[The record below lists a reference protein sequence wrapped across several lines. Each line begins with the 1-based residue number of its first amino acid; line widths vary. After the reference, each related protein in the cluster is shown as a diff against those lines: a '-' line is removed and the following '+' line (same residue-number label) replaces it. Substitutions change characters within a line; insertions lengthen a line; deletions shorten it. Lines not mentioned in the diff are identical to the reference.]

1 MKFNFK
7 KMFYMKTLLYLASR
21 EVYYQCYK
29 IIKHFIHSSYWY
41 WLCDRY
47 QGCWRGPYP
56 VAGNDYC
63 CICITHAH
71 YTLEKLNNVKYDFF
85 FRLKRFYLNILRD
98 LAEILS
104 VDQTACFWEN
114 NFFYKYRN
122 WQEGTES
129 QTCLRDIID
138 TLFVINE

>member
-7 KMFYMKTLLYLASR
+7 KLFYMKTLLYLASR

-41 WLCDRY
+41 CLCDRY

-56 VAGNDYC
+56 VAGNGYC

-85 FRLKRFYLNILRD
+85 SVEKVLLKYFEGLGR
-98 LAEILS
+98 
-104 VDQTACFWEN
+104 
-114 NFFYKYRN
+114 NFKCRPD
-122 WQEGTES
+122 
-129 QTCLRDIID
+129 CLF
-138 TLFVINE
+138 LGK